1 MKNLFLREW
10 YTNRISFIMIF
21 IGMPIIYLISSKNE
35 FTFLYFIL
43 FPMSQISIY
52 GDLRNP
58 DGMYLMSYPISRKD
72 YLHYIL
78 CKTLGIM
85 LYGLITIVVFTL
97 LLDTLNIGEYEFKN
111 ILFYSL
117 LCFFIFIPIML
128 LRFKMKVRYKMH
140 GGYYFFLLV
149 IELITLYFGIIYLT
163 TNVFHVNY
171 EFMNVL
177 FDTRQVEIILVTIV
191 VSLLISY
198 PLYKTLLKSYN
209 QIEL

>member
-35 FTFLYFIL
+35 FTFLYFTL

-72 YLHYIL
+72 YLDYIL

-85 LYGLITIVVFTL
+85 LYGFLTIVVFTL
-97 LLDTLNIGEYEFKN
+97 LLDTLNIGQYEIKN

-117 LCFFIFIPIML
+117 LCFFIFIPIIL

-191 VSLLISY
+191 VSLLLSY